1 MVRSAVLLM
10 TALLA
15 WGARPA
21 VAETGDDLRAE
32 AAELTRRAEALEAQ
46 RSVLLRQE
54 VSRYLAEA
62 APEAGAEGGGGG
74 LEGLTLHASLTG
86 VILATVGSDPSDTH
100 SVHGDVGL
108 DFDFALTENLSLFVS
123 LVANSNTAAFPTAFG
138 PIAGTAGA
146 TLSGLVD
153 GIGVDGTVSTAPG
166 DIAAYQWGADWTF
179 FISDQA
185 VEIMGGQID
194 PREYYAT
201 NAFAADSRTQFL
213 NNVFDD
219 PPALD
224 WPTNA
229 TGTAIYGLRAY
240 TEFGVKK
247 QYSFDAG
254 WFNTPGRWFEHGIL
268 LMEFAWK
275 GMLYERQF
283 HLRAYGQVN
292 TASNNAAGAFGLSFD
307 WYATEK
313 IGVFARATVKDN
325 QPVSQNAPNQVESD
339 WQVGVVFFGPVRTRP
354 DDHVGAAFGYIKG
367 PIDAIVP
374 GAPKNH
380 EMDIE
385 IYYTFMLAEGKL
397 QVTPEAQFIID
408 PGAGTFANGDN
419 LFLLGVRIY
428 VPF

>member
-1 MVRSAVLLM
+1 MRRPIVLLAA
-10 TALLA
+10 ALLA

-21 VAETGDDLRAE
+21 ASETDDDLRAE
-32 AAELTRRAEALEAQ
+32 AADLTRRAETLEAQ
-46 RSVLLRQE
+46 RSLLLRQE
-54 VSRYLAEA
+54 VAAYLENVT
-62 APEAGAEGGGGG
+62 PEAGAQGGGG
-74 LEGLTLHASLTG
+74 LQGLTLHASLTG
-86 VILATVGSDPSDTH
+86 VILATVGSAPSDTH
-100 SVHGDVGL
+100 SVHGDIAL
-108 DFDFALTENLSLFVS
+108 DFDFAVTENLSIFVD
-123 LVANSNTAAFPTAFG
+123 LVANSNAAAFPTSFG

-166 DIAAYQWGADWTF
+166 DIAAYQWGGLWTIF
-179 FISDQA
+179 VSDLA
-185 VEIMGGQID
+185 IEIMGGQLD

-229 TGTAIYGLRAY
+229 TGTTIYGLRVY
-240 TEFGVKK
+240 TEFGPRK
-247 QYSFDAG
+247 QYSFDIG
-254 WFNTPGRWFEHGIL
+254 WFNTPGRWFDQGIL

-275 GMLYERQF
+275 GKLRERDF

-292 TASNNAAGAFGLSFD
+292 TATNNVTGAIGLSFD

-313 IGVFARATVKDN
+313 IGLFARGTVKDN
-325 QPVSQNAPNQVESD
+325 QPVSQNAPNQIESD
-339 WQVGVVFFGPVRTRP
+339 WQVGAAFFGPIRSRP
-354 DDHVGAAFGYIKG
+354 DDQLGAAFAYIKG
-367 PIDAIVP
+367 PIDALIP

-380 EMDIE
+380 EYVIE
-385 IYYTFMLAEGKL
+385 IYYTLMLAGGKL
-397 QVTPEAQFIID
+397 QVTPEAQFVLD
-408 PGAGTFANGDN
+408 PGGDTFANGDN